1 MKSATPSLRATPS
14 KEGEFSAFGIRSPS
28 LEGVARSD
36 GVAAAN
42 TSPKLNHLPHNPAL
56 QARARELR
64 KAGNLSEVLFWNAVK
79 NKQWNGLDFDRQR
92 VIGNYIVDFYCHQ
105 HALVVEI
112 DGSSHDDKQD
122 YDQVRDEYLQALG
135 LKVFHVR
142 DVEVKQNLAEVLA
155 FVLLQIKSAT
165 PPLGQDLKTATPPFG
180 HPFRM
185 KGNEDQLP
193 QIPLQIEGVARS
205 DGVAASIPKKHP

>member
-1 MKSATPSLRATPS
+1 M
-14 KEGEFSAFGIRSPS
+14 
-28 LEGVARSD
+28 ARSD

-42 TSPKLNHLPHNPAL
+42 TSPKLNHLPHNPSL

-64 KAGNLSEVLFWNAVK
+64 KAGNLSEVLFWKVVK
-79 NKQWNGLDFDRQR
+79 NKQINGLDFDRQR

-105 HALVVEI
+105 HALVIEI
-112 DGSSHDDKQD
+112 DGSSHDCKQE

-135 LKVFHVR
+135 LQVLHVQ
-142 DVEVKQNLAEVLA
+142 DGAVKQNLAGVIE
-155 FVLLQIKSAT
+155 FVLQQIKPATPSVWQDLKTAT
-165 PPLGQDLKTATPPFG
+165 PPFGQDLKSATPPFG

-193 QIPLQIEGVARS
+193 PIPLQSEGVARS
-205 DGVAASIPKKHP
+205 DKVAASIPKKHP